1 MKIIVRILAVIAGL
15 IGLVLVVALF
25 VKNDY
30 DVHREIVI
38 NKPKSEVFDY
48 AKHLENQKHYNT
60 WLMADP
66 NVKIES
72 KGTDG
77 TVGFI
82 YSWNGNDQVGQGEQ
96 QIKNIVEG
104 ERLETEIHFIE
115 PLEALAQEYLL
126 TEVAGANQTK
136 VTWGMK
142 GESKYPMN
150 IMNLFNESMLGK
162 DMVKS
167 LENLKGAL
175 EK

>member
-1 MKIIVRILAVIAGL
+1 MKIIVRILAVIASL
-15 IGLVLVVALF
+15 IGLALVAALF

-48 AKHLENQKHYNT
+48 AKYLENQKNYNT

-66 NVKIES
+66 NAKIES

-82 YSWNGNDQVGQGEQ
+82 YSWDGNDQVGKGEQ

-115 PLEALAQEYLL
+115 PFEALAQQYLL
-126 TEVAGANQTK
+126 TEAAGANQTK

-150 IMNLFNESMLGK
+150 FMNLFNEGMLGK
-162 DMVKS
+162 EMTKS
-167 LENLKGAL
+167 LENLKAVL